1 MGMPIPQPFED
12 DAARR
17 ARMGAPLPPMP
28 GGDGGDVASD
38 ILSDPGG
45 SPLDARTSASLPPRM
60 AAPQAIDPEVASY
73 VTRGMNKPQI
83 FGGDDSTPGT
93 PPAAPAAAPTGTP
106 SNGNRGAFEMIDAIA
121 SGLSQHRTGR
131 AFDPRYWQ
139 GLDDRDRQQALQA
152 TAARKADPNSPESKA
167 ARSAWSPYLQS
178 AGWSPEEQQ
187 GLSAAQLAGMNP
199 GSLVASRQKL
209 QAEIAQR
216 EKADKDKLD
225 ATAASNTEWDRRNA
239 TSSAQQDE
247 RAKMMAGIQ
256 DNRVTRQALL
266 TDELAGKRQAAQEE
280 RVATQQDKQKQLEMT
295 KEYGLALQKT
305 GIPTMRAKQARAQE
319 LADKLMKKNGGRL
332 LSENDEA
339 KRRIADFVNK
349 PEGYAL
355 LSDPD
360 AQEFFRT
367 IQELRNGQIKD
378 QAGGNVTNSEFGR
391 QQATLGSSALNS
403 SEDTLKWL
411 SASRTAL
418 DADETNLLGGFGP
431 DVRSQYQANLSA
443 GGKPTS
449 SAPSKPQAS
458 SGMVHVRDPQSGKV
472 MQIPAAKAALAKQRG
487 LEVLE

>member
-1 MGMPIPQPFED
+1 MGMPTPQPFED

-83 FGGDDSTPGT
+83 FGGDDNTPGT

-106 SNGNRGAFEMIDAIA
+106 SNGNRGALEMIDAIA

-131 AFDPRYWQ
+131 AFDPRYYQ

-152 TAARKADPNSPESKA
+152 TAVRKADPNSPESKA

-199 GSLVASRQKL
+199 GSLVASRQRL

-256 DNRVTRQALL
+256 DTRATRQTLL
-266 TDELAGKRQAAQEE
+266 SDELAGKRQAAQEE

-305 GIPTMRAKQARAQE
+305 GIPEARTKLERAEQLAQ
-319 LADKLMKKNGGRL
+319 KLKEKNGGQL
-332 LSENDEA
+332 LNEGDA
-339 KRRIADFVNK
+339 LKRRMVDLVNQ
-349 PEGYAL
+349 PQGYAL

-360 AQEFFRT
+360 AREFFRT
-367 IQELRNGQIKD
+367 IQEARNMQIKD
-378 QAGGNVTNSEFGR
+378 QAGGNVTAGEFGR

-403 SEDTLKWL
+403 AEDSLKWL
-411 SASRTAL
+411 AGSKAAL

-431 DVRSQYQANLSA
+431 EVRSQYQANLA
-443 GGKPTS
+443 TAGKPGA
-449 SAPSKPQAS
+449 APSKPQAS
-458 SGMVHVRDPQSGKV
+458 SGMVHVRDPNSGEV
-472 MQIPAAKAALAKQRG
+472 RQIPASKVALAKQRG